1 MIFRYIVRVANRQAT
16 GIVFMADM
24 RNMDNVS
31 MVYGAGWNIGG
42 HSFKRF
48 PVRSEPPVKNL
59 LEDIK
64 VLLLTSGDG
73 SERRGSCLQKIVLW
87 KAQAFSLWLK
97 HSQVD
102 DTAKKV

>member
-64 VLLLTSGDG
+64 MLLLPRGDG
-73 SERRGSCLQKIVLW
+73 RKGCGHSLQKVIW
-87 KAQAFSLWLK
+87 RTAESFSFSFE
-97 HSQVD
+97 HSQVN
-102 DTAKKV
+102 DTAKRV